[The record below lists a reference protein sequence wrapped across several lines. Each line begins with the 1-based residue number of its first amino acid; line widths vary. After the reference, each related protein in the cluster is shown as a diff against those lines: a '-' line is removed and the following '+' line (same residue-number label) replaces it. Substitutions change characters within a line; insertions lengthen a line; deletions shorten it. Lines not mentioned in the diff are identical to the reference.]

1 MQLLVSVIASSGDR
15 HRMQLNIMIY
25 SVRIN
30 HGSPFEDGDH
40 TFADAYMQGCE
51 RTFSYEAEAREYLDS
66 FEEWEQDLLV
76 IDALPF

>member
-1 MQLLVSVIASSGDR
+1 MYYG
-15 HRMQLNIMIY
+15 IMTY

-30 HGSPFEDGDH
+30 NGSPFEDSDH

-51 RTFSYEAEAREYLDS
+51 RTFGTEQEAREYLDS

-76 IDALPF
+76 IDMLPF

>member
-1 MQLLVSVIASSGDR
+1 MS
-15 HRMQLNIMIY
+15 Y

-30 HGSPFEDGDH
+30 HGSPFEDSDH

-51 RTFSYEAEAREYLDS
+51 RTFGTEQEAREYLDS

-76 IDALPF
+76 IDMLPF

>member
-1 MQLLVSVIASSGDR
+1 MHYG
-15 HRMQLNIMIY
+15 IMTY

-30 HGSPFEDGDH
+30 NGSPFEDSDPIWLPFL

-51 RTFSYEAEAREYLDS
+51 RTFGTEQEAREYLDS

-76 IDALPF
+76 IDMLPF

>member
-1 MQLLVSVIASSGDR
+1 
-15 HRMQLNIMIY
+15 MIY

-30 HGSPFEDGDH
+30 HGSPFEDNDH

-51 RTFSYEAEAREYLDS
+51 RTFGTEQEAREYLDS

-76 IDALPF
+76 IDMLPF

>member
-1 MQLLVSVIASSGDR
+1 MYYG
-15 HRMQLNIMIY
+15 IMTY

-30 HGSPFEDGDH
+30 HGSPFEDSDH

-51 RTFSYEAEAREYLDS
+51 RTFGTEQEAREYLDS

-76 IDALPF
+76 IDMLPF

>member
-1 MQLLVSVIASSGDR
+1 
-15 HRMQLNIMIY
+15 MIY

-30 HGSPFEDGDH
+30 NGSPFEDSDP

-51 RTFSYEAEAREYLDS
+51 RTFGTEQEAREYLDS

-76 IDALPF
+76 IDMLPF

>member
-1 MQLLVSVIASSGDR
+1 
-15 HRMQLNIMIY
+15 MIY

-30 HGSPFEDGDH
+30 HGSPFEDSDH

-51 RTFSYEAEAREYLDS
+51 RTFSTEQEAREYLGS

-76 IDALPF
+76 IDMLPF

>member
-1 MQLLVSVIASSGDR
+1 M
-15 HRMQLNIMIY
+15 HYEIMIY

-30 HGSPFEDGDH
+30 HGSPFEDSDH

-51 RTFSYEAEAREYLDS
+51 RTFGTEQEAREYLDS

-76 IDALPF
+76 IYMLPF

>member
-1 MQLLVSVIASSGDR
+1 MHCRVMS
-15 HRMQLNIMIY
+15 Y

-30 HGSPFEDGDH
+30 HGSPFEDSDH

-51 RTFSYEAEAREYLDS
+51 RTFGTEQEAREYLDS

-76 IDALPF
+76 IDMLPF

>member
-1 MQLLVSVIASSGDR
+1 M
-15 HRMQLNIMIY
+15 HYEIMTY

-30 HGSPFEDGDH
+30 HGSPFEDSDH

-51 RTFSYEAEAREYLDS
+51 RTFGTEQEAREYLDS

-76 IDALPF
+76 IYMLPF

>member
-1 MQLLVSVIASSGDR
+1 
-15 HRMQLNIMIY
+15 MQLNIMIY

-51 RTFSYEAEAREYLDS
+51 RTFSYEAEAREYLGS

-76 IDALPF
+76 IDALAF